1 MSSKNNRRISGG
13 LSVYY
18 GMSSLLAGIGV
29 GIALLVWLYKVFT
42 NEAEFSWGTLGGLIA
57 IAAVLGLIGYAI
69 LRVGYE
75 EIEE

>member
-18 GMSSLLAGIGV
+18 GMSALLAGIGAGV
-29 GIALLVWLYKVFT
+29 GVVVWLYKVFSH
-42 NEAEFSWGTLGGLIA
+42 EAEFSWGTLGGLVAIA
-57 IAAVLGLIGYAI
+57 IVLGVIGYAI

-75 EIEE
+75 EVEE